1 MVTLVVSKSASKKL
15 IDSPEEAKVSVL
27 DTKLNVLVKTMIDS
41 GELPKEFEK
50 YFELVKSCYQCGTCA
65 AGCPV
70 FTQLSQFNPRVI
82 IESVFLEDS
91 EKLFDDLPIWLC
103 SNCYTCS
110 TRCPQG
116 IDVTHVLTLLK
127 NLSVKLKNVP
137 PGIITEMEA
146 ILETGRTAAISQSIL
161 KKRDK
166 LGLPELPEPNL
177 QEIRKLLDVTGAV
190 AQIKIIKEEE
200 RRKLEL
206 NKLPELTK
214 VNFEDVRKLH
224 EVPGVLAQLK
234 KVKEEAK

>member
-1 MVTLVVSKSASKKL
+1 LVILVSKIASKKL
-15 IDSPEEAKVSVL
+15 IDSPEGAKISVL
-27 DTKLNVLVKTMIDS
+27 DTKLNLLVKTMIDS

-70 FTQLSQFNPRVI
+70 FKQLSQFNPRVI

-91 EKLFDDLPIWLC
+91 EKLFDELPIWLC

-146 ILETGRTAAISQSIL
+146 ILETGRTTAISQSIL
-161 KKRDK
+161 KKREK

-177 QEIRKLLDVTGAV
+177 QEIQKLLDVTGAV
-190 AQIKIIKEEE
+190 AQIKKIKEEE

-206 NKLPELTK
+206 NELPELTK
-214 VNFEDVRKLH
+214 VNFEDVHKLH

-234 KVKEEAK
+234 KVKEEAR

>member
-1 MVTLVVSKSASKKL
+1 MSKIASTKL
-15 IDSPEEAKVSVL
+15 EGSPEEAKVSVL
-27 DTKLNVLVKTMIDS
+27 DTKLNLLVKTMTES
-41 GELPKEFEK
+41 GELPREFEK
-50 YFELVKSCYQCGTCA
+50 YFELAKACYQCGTCT

-70 FTQLSQFNPRVI
+70 FRQLSQFNPRVI
-82 IESVFLEDS
+82 IESVFLENS
-91 EKLFDDLPIWLC
+91 EKLFDELPIWLC

-116 IDVTHVLTLLK
+116 IDVTHVLTQLK

-161 KKRDK
+161 KKREK

-177 QEIRKLLDVTGAV
+177 QEIQKLLDVTGAV
-190 AQIKIIKEEE
+190 AQIKKIKEEE
-200 RRKLEL
+200 WRKLEL
-206 NKLPELTK
+206 NELPELTK
-214 VNFEDVRKLH
+214 VHFEDVHELH
-224 EVPGVLAQLK
+224 EVPGVLAQIK